1 MVRYLDPR
9 MKRNLVNAIFRG
21 KLLFAIET
29 WGGTSMENLKLIQK
43 QQDWA
48 SRLALGK
55 EHAFKSSNQRQKML
69 NWLCIKDE
77 VCYATLKMTH
87 AIINT
92 NDHKVF
98 SELMP
103 LNNSNLRLTDQQKLG
118 TKPRFLMKNK
128 QMENS
133 FCLRAYQ
140 YNTLPAVLTQLRS
153 KKLFKKNLKKF
164 MITGS
169 IPKHLKK
176 K

>member
-1 MVRYLDPR
+1 
-9 MKRNLVNAIFRG
+9 
-21 KLLFAIET
+21 
-29 WGGTSMENLKLIQK
+29 MENIKAIQK

-48 SRLALGK
+48 SRLALGR

-69 NWLCIKDE
+69 NWLCIKEE
-77 VCYATLKMTH
+77 VRFATLKMTH

-92 NDHKVF
+92 KDHKVF

-103 LNNSNLRLTDQQKLG
+103 INKSNLRLTDQRKLG

-133 FCLRAYQ
+133 FRSRAYQ
-140 YNTLPAVLTQLRS
+140 YNTLPAALTQLRS
-153 KKLFKKNLKKF
+153 KKLFKKNLKKY
-164 MITGS
+164 MINGM
-169 IPKHLKK
+169 IPKHLMKK